1 MKKIT
6 KLMLSIMA
14 VVCLL
19 TGMGFTSFAQTEDIQ
34 ILKLVVTEKGTPGK
48 EKPTDSAKTLMEY
61 EPGAK
66 LAVVEEPNSTWYG
79 VLYQG
84 QVYYVKQADT
94 IDAEDVAPVEEID
107 QELEEEYVEGKILI
121 EEIVRQEEE
130 AKKTRIW
137 AAIIIVLIIAIFGV
151 GILSHLKKSKEDE
164 DEGASPKLEEG
175 EEKK

>member
-6 KLMLSIMA
+6 KLMLSLMA
-14 VVCLL
+14 VVYLL
-19 TGMGFTSFAQTEDIQ
+19 SGMGFTSFAQTEDIQ

-94 IDAEDVAPVEEID
+94 IDAEDVAPVEGID

-151 GILSHLKKSKEDE
+151 GILSHVKKSKEHE
-164 DEGASPKLEEG
+164 DEGASPEVKEDT
-175 EEKK
+175 EKK

>member
-6 KLMLSIMA
+6 KMMLSFMTA
-14 VVCLL
+14 LL
-19 TGMGFTSFAQTEDIQ
+19 LLIGSNITAFAEDMQ
-34 ILKLVVTEKGTPGK
+34 IIKLVVTEEGTEGK
-48 EKPTDSAKTLMEY
+48 EKPQDSAKTLMEY

-66 LAVVEEPNSTWYG
+66 MAVVEEPNSTWYG

-84 QVYYVKQADT
+84 QIYYVKQADT
-94 IDAEDVAPVEEID
+94 IDAKDVASVEGID

-151 GILSHLKKSKEDE
+151 GILSHIKKSKEDE
-164 DEGASPKLEEG
+164 EEEASPEVKEDT
-175 EEKK
+175 EKK